1 MTEKS
6 IKKMKC
12 PVCLMDFDF
21 RAMINGLCPTCQHQ
35 LEDVFQVDRSKKM
48 AIERPIQK
56 VAEDWTLLDRAYD
69 MIDGEVFGDLDS
81 IFSYYVL
88 DEIESNINS
97 YPIEQLS
104 EIGVDLDM
112 IMYCLKLAKE
122 QELKQFEK
130 YFGSVQIMRNLSEM
144 IDLRMNNYLYG
155 DDEE

>member
-21 RAMINGLCPTCQHQ
+21 RAMINGLCPTCQHEV
-35 LEDVFQVDRSKKM
+35 EDIFQVDRSKKM
-48 AIERPIQK
+48 AIERPIKK

-69 MIDGEVFGDLDS
+69 MIDGEVFEDLDS

-88 DEIESNINS
+88 EEIESNLNS

-112 IMYCLKLAKE
+112 IMYCLRLAKV
-122 QELKQFEK
+122 QGLTQFEK
-130 YFGSVQIMRNLSEM
+130 YFGNIQKMWDIGEM
-144 IDLRMNNYLYG
+144 IDVRMNTYLYG